1 MQQLFFKVCLTILR
15 RLFNEKFL
23 GFSIKPYI
31 WKYIVK
37 SQNDNEESYLISQII
52 EKNFIDPSFIEFG
65 YGTYELNCGEL
76 IKKNF
81 KGLLI
86 DGSKKEVINSNRV
99 AQVNNFFNLK
109 SIQHMVTLS
118 DIRPIQEFLDTNDGK
133 LGVLSIDTFFF
144 V

>member
-1 MQQLFFKVCLTILR
+1 MQQLFFRVCLTILR
-15 RLFNEKFL
+15 RLFNEKFID
-23 GFSIKPYI
+23 FSIKPYI

-86 DGSKKEVINSNRV
+86 EDKYKLIYGENKHFEAFFAENKLRKKMSQLSLKQQFELISDLKTIEV
-99 AQVNNFFNLK
+99 
-109 SIQHMVTLS
+109 
-118 DIRPIQEFLDTNDGK
+118 
-133 LGVLSIDTFFF
+133 
-144 V
+144 